1 MRFQRLGNT
10 SLQVSVLAL
19 GCGNFGGVGSAPEL
33 VGRGDDRDTA
43 FALMD
48 AAREHGI
55 TLFDTA
61 NAYGGGTSEQWVGQ
75 WLASRRARDEVVLTT
90 KVRNRVGPAPGDA
103 GLSARHIRAQIDAS
117 LGRLGTDR
125 VDLYLAHGPD
135 PQVPIEETLAAF
147 DQLVRA
153 GKVRYAG
160 LSNYAGERLRAAV
173 ETATRGGSALANLQS
188 SYSLLE
194 PAAAAEF
201 PLCARHGVGFTA
213 YSPLAGGWLTG
224 KYRAGQPFPPG
235 SRMTVRPEPYRHWQ
249 NEGTYRAV
257 EALAGAARDRGLPLA
272 TLALAWV
279 LTDPGVTG
287 AVIGPRRPEQLAE
300 AVGAL
305 DVALT
310 DRDRTELAAHARPPS
325 GG

>member
-1 MRFQRLGNT
+1 MRYRLLGET
-10 SLQVSVLAL
+10 SLRVSVLAL

-48 AAREHGI
+48 AAWEHGI

-61 NAYGGGTSEQWVGQ
+61 NAYGGGVSEQWVGQ
-75 WLASRRARDEVVLTT
+75 WLASRGARDQMVLTT
-90 KVRNRVGPAPGDA
+90 KVRNRVGPDPGDE

-117 LGRLGTDR
+117 LRRLGTDR
-125 VDLYLAHGPD
+125 VDLYLAHEPD

-147 DQLVRA
+147 EELTDT

-160 LSNYAGERLRAAV
+160 LSNYAGAQLRAAV
-173 ETATRGGSALANLQS
+173 TAATRSGSALANLQS

-194 PAAAAEF
+194 RAAAAEF
-201 PLCARHGVGFTA
+201 PVCAEHGIGFTA

-249 NEGTYRAV
+249 SEPIYRAV
-257 EALAGAARDRGLPLA
+257 EELAGAARERGVPLV

-287 AVIGPRRPEQLAE
+287 AVIGPRRPDQLAQ
-300 AVGAL
+300 AVAAV
-305 DVALT
+305 DIDLT
-310 DRDRTELAAHARPPS
+310 DADRAELAGYAS
-325 GG
+325 G